1 MHCPGGRAS
10 PDLMNCIS
18 ARIQLVF
25 GMYSVSV
32 KILEQESGPARVAL
46 KLVCSGKLG
55 RAFMVWQPSV
65 WSIS

>member
-1 MHCPGGRAS
+1 MHCSGRRAS
-10 PDLMNCIS
+10 PDLVNCTS
-18 ARIQLVF
+18 AGIQLVF

-55 RAFMVWQPSV
+55 RAYMV
-65 WSIS
+65 